1 MPCQAQ
7 CGKIRSECE
16 AHVASKTTIEI
27 EIHSLSACILTLH
40 GDHDLASRPGTTLA
54 LAVSNGY
61 LNVLMDLSDC
71 SFADAS
77 IDDALLTASQRLRER
92 DGSLELVV
100 PTGAVAV
107 RRVLEDGGVPSV
119 LPFHETRG
127 AGIASIDAATR
138 LRAHPSAEDAGR
150 ASQARI
156 AIMQAQTE
164 DRRNGGQTAGHPGVI
179 VLRAQLS
186 PATGTAGD

>member
-1 MPCQAQ
+1 M
-7 CGKIRSECE
+7 
-16 AHVASKTTIEI
+16 ASKTTIEI

-40 GDHDLASRPGTTLA
+40 GDHDLASQPGTMLA
-54 LAVSNGY
+54 LAVSDGY

-100 PTGAVAV
+100 PTAALAL
-107 RRVLEDGGVPSV
+107 RRVLQDGGVPSV
-119 LPFHETRG
+119 LPFHETRC

-138 LRAHPSAEDAGR
+138 LRAHPGAQDAGR

-156 AIMQAQTE
+156 ETMQAQTE
-164 DRRNGGQTAGHPGVI
+164 DGRNAGRTAGHPGAVI
-179 VLRAQLS
+179 LRAQFS
-186 PATGTAGD
+186 APAGTAGTRTGASEGRALKPAGS